1 MGYSG
6 LPNNGRLEQ
15 LVLQIGLFAT
25 TLLSALAFQNVESH
39 NSPFGLRLSPMSYV
53 LGTFRYPCLRVGQR
67 RKTDIA
73 KGPGRADFVAKLDD
87 KPLARNNRILAHKVW
102 INIAHW
108 RPLLNQYC
116 SF

>member
-6 LPNNGRLEQ
+6 LPNNGHLEQ

-25 TLLSALAFQNVESH
+25 TLLSSLAFQNVESH
-39 NSPFGLRLSPMSYV
+39 NNPFGLRYV
-53 LGTFRYPCLRVGQR
+53 LGTFRHPCLRVGQR

-87 KPLARNNRILAHKVW
+87 KRLARNNRILRTRFGSTLRIGA
-102 INIAHW
+102 
-108 RPLLNQYC
+108 R
-116 SF
+116 S